1 MCQPGSL
8 GINAKTGIEL
18 TLPVELSPLATEGR
32 RRRKLWGI
40 PKRLHYPV
48 IGTCL
53 NVQELRRLASKVD
66 PAGNWTAN
74 DYELHVNFVCAAET
88 KNALFYEVHKELAI
102 QKKCRQR
109 HPLAAEP
116 LPPQRERLCREKER
130 IRASAPWEGR
140 RAGTRRRPCCVPW
153 LVAPDSCRR
162 SV

>member
-1 MCQPGSL
+1 MCQPSSL

-18 TLPVELSPLATEGR
+18 TLPVELSLLATEGR

-40 PKRLHYPV
+40 PKRLHCPV

-66 PAGNWTAN
+66 PAGNRTAN

-88 KNALFYEVHKELAI
+88 KNALSYEVHKELAI

-109 HPLAAEP
+109 HPLAA
-116 LPPQRERLCREKER
+116 LPRKGTHQGFGALGGP
-130 IRASAPWEGR
+130 
-140 RAGTRRRPCCVPW
+140 AGWDAAALLRSMACC
-153 LVAPDSCRR
+153 AR
-162 SV
+162 